1 MIIPII
7 ISLAIS
13 IAVLSL
19 SLTHNIFQAKDF
31 FKAGSVFGA
40 TEEGAGVFGLIAGD
54 AKNLNN
60 YVSGKVKKIGSF
72 DALATSEIPETLPKN
87 IDAYPTPIK
96 KTPVKEVE
104 LNGRSGVVLDLKTG
118 KLLFDKNA
126 EAKNPIAS
134 ISKLMTVLVFL
145 DHNPGWD
152 RVYEIKAEDVREGG
166 KAYLSVGDK
175 VRVKDLFYLSL
186 VASDNMAT
194 IALIKSAG
202 LTETGFVELMNG
214 KAAIL
219 ELKDTHFSDPVG
231 LADANISTA
240 LEVARF
246 ARAALSNE
254 EIKKATLTKKYEF
267 ITLGGKNKV
276 VYNTDNLL
284 SVFPQNGVEI
294 KGGKTGYTEAAGY
307 CFVGEF
313 TNKDKRDV
321 LSVVLGSD
329 SKDARFTE
337 THKLV
342 GWAYENYIWQ

>member
-1 MIIPII
+1 MLIPIT
-7 ISLAIS
+7 ISLVIS
-13 IAVLSL
+13 IAALNLSL
-19 SLTHNIFQAKDF
+19 AHNVFQAKDF

-40 TEEGAGVFGLIAGD
+40 TEDGAGVIDSITGD
-54 AKNLNN
+54 AKNLND
-60 YVSGKVKKIGSF
+60 YVSDKVKKIGSF
-72 DALATSEIPETLPKN
+72 NALATGGIPETLPKN
-87 IDAYPTPIK
+87 IDAYPTPVK
-96 KTPVKEVE
+96 KMQVKEVE
-104 LNGRSGVVLDLKTG
+104 LNGRSGIVLDLKTG

-126 EAKNPIAS
+126 KEKNSIAS
-134 ISKLMTVLVFL
+134 ISKLMTALVFL

-202 LTETGFVELMNG
+202 LTEAGFVERMNE
-214 KAAIL
+214 KAIVL

-231 LADANISTA
+231 LVDANISTA
-240 LEVARF
+240 LEVGRF

-267 ITLGGKNKV
+267 ATVEGKNKV

-329 SKDARFTE
+329 SKEARFTE

>member
-1 MIIPII
+1 MLAPII
-7 ISLAIS
+7 ISLVIS
-13 IAVLSL
+13 IAALNL
-19 SLTHNIFQAKDF
+19 SLTHNVFQAKNF

-40 TEEGAGVFGLIAGD
+40 TEETGDVISLMAED

-60 YVSGKVKKIGSF
+60 YVSDKVKKIGSF
-72 DALATSEIPETLPKN
+72 NALATSEILETLPKN
-87 IDAYPTPIK
+87 IDAYPSPVK
-96 KTPVKEVE
+96 KTQAKEVE

-152 RVYEIKAEDVREGG
+152 RVYEIKAEDMREGG
-166 KAYLSVGDK
+166 KAYLSIGDK
-175 VRVKDLFYLSL
+175 VKVKDLFYLSL

-202 LTETGFVELMNG
+202 LTEADFVERMNE
-214 KAAIL
+214 KAIIL
-219 ELKDTHFSDPVG
+219 GLKDTHFSDPVG
-231 LADANISTA
+231 LADANVSTA
-240 LEVARF
+240 LEVGRF

-267 ITLGGKNKV
+267 VTVEGRNKV
-276 VYNTDNLL
+276 IYNTDNLL

-321 LSVVLGSD
+321 LSVVLGSE

-342 GWAYENYIWQ
+342 GWAYENYTWQ